1 MDSGIPSADAADDET
16 SAGPTWPSLPLAPRS
31 SAHVASWPITSS
43 GDASAPHD
51 LSQGASPVGRGRRPW
66 LRSLVALVLAGLV
79 GGLVGGWMSSGG
91 GTGGMTIQS
100 SDAAPGAG
108 RLPNGASIPSLV
120 QRVIHSVVSID
131 VRNNG
136 QEDQGTGMILTSD
149 GMVVTNNHVIALGAN
164 GGTITVTA
172 SGSTKALPTVL
183 VGTDPSNDVALLR
196 IQNASGLTP
205 VTFGNSA
212 KIEVGDAAV
221 AIGNALGL
229 AAGTPTV
236 TSGIISALG
245 RTVTAGD
252 GSSGNTETLTN
263 MIQTDA
269 AINPGNSGGP
279 LLDSAGDVIGMNTA
293 VAGSSVGSNAQNIGF
308 AITAARIKSLLP
320 ELEKGGTSSTNHGG
334 YMGIQIATLTPD
346 LRTQYNLVPMQGAV
360 ILDVVAGS
368 PAAQAGLR
376 QGDVIVAIDS
386 KTIISADQVTQI
398 TRSHKAGD
406 TLSVTVERGAQR
418 QTQRV
423 TLGSPPQ

>member
-1 MDSGIPSADAADDET
+1 MDIEFPPGDGPSSSDAG
-16 SAGPTWPSLPLAPRS
+16 GPEWPTLPLPPRTDTSS
-31 SAHVASWPITSS
+31 SALIVAN
-43 GDASAPHD
+43 ASESDRREAAGEP
-51 LSQGASPVGRGRRPW
+51 GRHRHRPW
-66 LRSLVALVLAGLV
+66 WLSLLALIIVGVL
-79 GGLVGGWMSSGG
+79 GGLIGGWMSDRGSSSGV
-91 GTGGMTIQS
+91 TIES
-100 SDAAPGAG
+100 NNAAPGAA

-120 QRVIHSVVSID
+120 QRVVPSVVSID
-131 VRNNG
+131 VKNNG
-136 QEDQGTGMILTSD
+136 QEDQGTGMIITSD
-149 GMVVTNNHVIALGAN
+149 GMVVTNNHVIALGVS

-183 VGTDPSNDVALLR
+183 VGTDPSNDVALLH
-196 IQNASGLTP
+196 IEDVSGLAP

-252 GSSGNTETLTN
+252 GSSGATETLTN

-293 VAGSSVGSNAQNIGF
+293 VAGSSSGSSAQNIGF
-308 AITAARIKSLLP
+308 AITAAHIKSLLP
-320 ELEKGGTSSTNHGG
+320 MLERGGTATTNHGG

-346 LRTQYNLVPMQGAV
+346 LRSQYKLTPTQGAV
-360 ILDVVAGS
+360 ILDVVTGS
-368 PAAQAGLR
+368 PAASAGLR
-376 QGDVIVAIDS
+376 QGDVIISIDG
-386 KTIISADQVTQI
+386 KQITSADQVTAI
-398 TRSHKAGD
+398 TRSHKPGD
-406 TLSVTVERGAQR
+406 TLRVTVQRGSQRLTESVTL
-418 QTQRV
+418 T
-423 TLGSPPQ
+423 TPPQ